1 VFVMWIFLLVG
12 MGLMIVVIFPRWPM
26 GDAHVSVEALLYAV
40 GCEVI
45 ICGFVVPAH
54 ELTWRWE
61 ELRVHVIWTMRR

>member
-1 VFVMWIFLLVG
+1 VNFFVGWDGVDDS
-12 MGLMIVVIFPRWPM
+12 
-26 GDAHVSVEALLYAV
+26 GDFSAMADGRCHVSVEALLYAV